1 HREYGCVCVC
11 VCERERERER
21 ERKKRERESVCVCER
36 ERERECVCVC
46 VDVHVWLFACIIDN
60 HNNQLT
66 IFPSVSFLS
75 FLKYRFSLLLF
86 FILDTTCRGRS
97 RVHEHVSLS
106 FISVDSCLQFTT
118 Q

>member
-1 HREYGCVCVC
+1 MCVCVC
-11 VCERERERER
+11 VC
-21 ERKKRERESVCVCER
+21 
-36 ERERECVCVC
+36 
-46 VDVHVWLFACIIDN
+46 VWLFACIIDN

-118 Q
+118 QLPVLDLDRHILVYNQYNNLGV